1 MTFGCVFHPFRRGI
15 RRCKK
20 SIIAPP
26 QPPRCPACL
35 DQCLPPTYSPPE
47 DEGGHHPV
55 RSSEAPITIP
65 CTQTYH
71 AECLRELF
79 ALALASGHPPRCCGS
94 FIPLSTLFRLY
105 PDPQPAGTTTTTTT
119 TTITEDT
126 TPPKTTESPITE
138 KPKAAK
144 EAPTAPSAS
153 PTPTPALENKELAN
167 KLTAFRL
174 ATSNPVDCVHC
185 KRWVLP
191 EDINEDLET
200 AVCNPSHGGCGGK
213 TCVVCRGEAH
223 PQPPAPAVEPNS
235 RKARKAMRKL
245 GVGCTKVSEK
255 ERVEIR
261 FKRLVGREGW
271 RPCGKCGWMLSRDT
285 GCCEVVCRC
294 GNYETLRF

>member
-1 MTFGCVFHPFRRGI
+1 MLAFLQHPHIFTADNLYHPAA
-15 RRCKK
+15 
-20 SIIAPP
+20 IIAPP

-47 DEGGHHPV
+47 DEGHHPV
-55 RSSEAPITIP
+55 RSSEVPITIP

-79 ALALASGHPPRCCGS
+79 ALALASSHPPRCCGS

-105 PDPQPAGTTTTTTT
+105 PDPPPPPPPPAGTTQTVAEN
-119 TTITEDT
+119 TIET
-126 TPPKTTESPITE
+126 PITE
-138 KPKAAK
+138 KPKPK
-144 EAPTAPSAS
+144 ETKPKETP
-153 PTPTPALENKELAN
+153 PPTPAPAPENKELAT

-200 AVCNPSHGGCGGK
+200 AVCNLSHGGCGGK

-223 PQPPAPAVEPNS
+223 PLPPASAVEPNS

-245 GVGCTKVSEK
+245 GAGCTKVTEK